1 MKISLVMAIYNGE
14 KYIVEQLESIINQT
28 IKVDEAILIDDCS
41 TDDSYHIAHQFID
54 GHKLN
59 NWKIIK
65 NENNLGYRD
74 NFKKGL
80 KMISGDI
87 IFLSD
92 QDDRWHKDK
101 VEIMLKYMNENV
113 HTLASSFHFMD
124 QNGQKFE
131 VKKIN
136 GRSNNNLLF
145 QEVTEV
151 LTEIKLESLLE
162 MNFSQGCTMALKK
175 DIVNEYLK
183 VTKGLLPH
191 DWELNIIS
199 SIYSGCYYLD
209 IPLIDYRIHNDNT
222 IGMDNIVEGSII
234 EEKKQRVN
242 GRTEQTK
249 AQINNVDFALGL
261 NLKTNQRDYCIKY
274 KEYLSYRVRA
284 MENKKMLSLILY
296 FIKGKY
302 RGFGRFKT
310 FLGDV
315 VSVIKNT

>member
-14 KYIVEQLESIINQT
+14 KYIIEQLESIINQT
-28 IKVDEAILIDDCS
+28 IKIDEAILIDDCS
-41 TDDSYHIAHQFID
+41 TDDSYHIVHQFID
-54 GHKLN
+54 GHKLS

-65 NENNLGYRD
+65 NEYNLGYRK

-80 KMISGDI
+80 EMVKGDVV
-87 IFLSD
+87 FLSD
-92 QDDRWHKDK
+92 QDDRWHQDK
-101 VEIMLKYMNENV
+101 VETMLKYMNNSV
-113 HTLASSFHFMD
+113 LTLASSFDFMD

-145 QEVTEV
+145 QEVTEI
-151 LTEIKLESLLE
+151 LTEIKMESLLE

-175 DIVNEYLK
+175 EIVDEYLK

-199 SIYSGCYYLD
+199 SIHNGCYYLD
-209 IPLIDYRIHNDNT
+209 MPLIDYRIHNNNT
-222 IGMDNIVEGSII
+222 IGMNNIVEGNVI

-242 GRTEQTK
+242 KRMEQTK
-249 AQINNVDFALGL
+249 AQINNVNFALTL
-261 NLKTNQRDYCIKY
+261 DLDNNQ
-274 KEYLSYRVRA
+274 KEYCLQYREYLNYRVKV
-284 MENKKMLSLILY
+284 MENKRIFSLILF

-302 RGFGRFKT
+302 RKFGRFKT
-310 FLGDV
+310 FLGDII
-315 VSVIKNT
+315 SIMKCW